1 MPELHVIVSGRVQ
14 GVGFRD
20 ATLDMGQQLGL
31 AGWVRNR
38 RDGTVQVYARG
49 EPPRLGAL
57 RTWLAGG
64 PPLARVDG
72 VLDLP
77 ASANERSISP
87 SRSFVRLPT
96 L

>member
-20 ATLDMGQQLGL
+20 ATQDMGQQLGL

-38 RDGTVQVYARG
+38 SDGTVQVYARG
-49 EPPRLGAL
+49 EAPMLGEL
-57 RTWLAGG
+57 RAWLASG

-77 ASANERSISP
+77 VSGNERSISP
-87 SRSFVRLPT
+87 SQSFARLPT